1 MTRDELKD
9 KIRCGE
15 TSHVQ
20 FKRQFTT
27 QKQIAEEMVA
37 FANCEGGEILF
48 GVEDKSGNVIGLDYD
63 TIQNVSR
70 ELGNTANEHI
80 RPTIYIR
87 TEVVDLDGKLILVAS
102 ILRGR
107 NKPYKREFEIIF

>member
-48 GVEDKSGNVIGLDYD
+48 VWN
-63 TIQNVSR
+63 
-70 ELGNTANEHI
+70 
-80 RPTIYIR
+80 
-87 TEVVDLDGKLILVAS
+87 DLDKTRSRQTSCDGKQ
-102 ILRGR
+102 
-107 NKPYKREFEIIF
+107 

>member
-37 FANCEGGEILF
+37 FANCEGGEI
-48 GVEDKSGNVIGLDYD
+48 
-63 TIQNVSR
+63 
-70 ELGNTANEHI
+70 
-80 RPTIYIR
+80 
-87 TEVVDLDGKLILVAS
+87 
-102 ILRGR
+102 
-107 NKPYKREFEIIF
+107 